1 MRQTATYALPSPW
14 RDIGWQLLLWVAFFI
29 VTCLIDFRCTAHAGQ
44 LQTVSSSRPS
54 IRHTRRMTRITVYR
68 PARIQGR
75 IATGRPFLKT
85 TEYLAGT
92 AFYGAKTIYSNS
104 PGGMLG
110 TILTP
115 RWFFR

>member
-14 RDIGWQLLLWVAFFI
+14 PLQLLLWIAAFALAFCI
-29 VTCLIDFRCTAHAGQ
+29 HTTTADAGN
-44 LQTVSSSRPS
+44 
-54 IRHTRRMTRITVYR
+54 TRRTMRLTVYR

-92 AFYGAKTIYSNS
+92 GYYGAKTIYSNS
-104 PGGMLG
+104 PGGLLG

-115 RWFFR
+115 RWFIR